1 MRLART
7 GRPTASSP
15 VTDHAGEPQVAR
27 IPVHRRFSDLDPLG
41 HVNNVVFHDYLQEAR
56 VGLLQDFRLV
66 HGQGFSQVVVK
77 QEITHRKP
85 LLLAPEPV
93 VIETWVAHLG
103 NSSYT
108 LRYRIIDEHGD
119 VAAEASTV
127 LAVVDQESGRPVR
140 MAPEL
145 RAVLEPLRIQQ

>member
-1 MRLART
+1 MT
-7 GRPTASSP
+7 DSASDP
-15 VTDHAGEPQVAR
+15 RIAR

-56 VGLLQDFRLV
+56 VGLLRDFRLV
-66 HGQGFSQVVVK
+66 HGHGVSQVVVK

-85 LLLAPEPV
+85 LLLAAEPV

-103 NSSYT
+103 NTSYT
-108 LRYRIIDEHGD
+108 LKYRIIDEHGD

-127 LAVVDQESGRPVR
+127 LAVLDQESGRPVR
-140 MAPEL
+140 MAAEL
-145 RAVLEPLRIQQ
+145 RAVLEPLRIQE